1 MKPTTDAV
9 GCVVGCTPRDLQKLA
24 HLATRVIMNRTIP
37 NGKGTLRR
45 LWPVMPQPAPSWRD
59 R

>member
-1 MKPTTDAV
+1 MEGSI
-9 GCVVGCTPRDLQKLA
+9 GCSPKDLQKLA
-24 HLATRVIMNRTIP
+24 RLATRVIMNRTIP

-45 LWPVMPQPAPSWRD
+45 LWPVMPPPAPSGRD

>member
-1 MKPTTDAV
+1 MKTATGGMEGSI
-9 GCVVGCTPRDLQKLA
+9 GCSPKDLQKLA
-24 HLATRVIMNRTIP
+24 RLATRVIMNRTIP

-45 LWPVMPQPAPSWRD
+45 LWPVMPPPAPSGRD